1 MSFISPTLEVRWF
14 ESGTLPVRV
23 KDWFSEDCPGE
34 LLKASEARQDI
45 YLRIPRSEALS
56 FKLRQS
62 NLELK
67 LRRAELG
74 IRQFSEVARTAQK
87 AVFWAGKVERWC
99 KFSLNGSAWLNN
111 ALTGV
116 RKEKFWVAVK
126 KVRWQRQDQGIFYEL
141 TQLEI
146 SDRAWWSIAFEMPEQ
161 EASQIKHFE
170 NLVSR
175 VTQNYPGSLL
185 SADKSYAYPSWLL
198 RQFP

>member
-1 MSFISPTLEVRWF
+1 MAFIYPTLEVRWF
-14 ESGTLPVRV
+14 EPGMLPVRV
-23 KDWFSEDCPGE
+23 KDWFDKDCPGE
-34 LLKASEARQDI
+34 LLRLSEARQDL
-45 YLRIPRSEALS
+45 YLRIPRCEALS
-56 FKLRQS
+56 FKLRQG

-67 LRRAELG
+67 SRRAELG
-74 IRQFSEVARTAQK
+74 IRQFGEVARTAQK
-87 AVFWAGKVERWC
+87 AVFWTGKVEKWN

-116 RKEKFWVAVK
+116 RKEKFWVAVQK
-126 KVRWQRQDQGIFYEL
+126 MRWQRQDQGIFYEL

-146 SDRAWWSIAFEMPEQ
+146 SDRAWWSIAFEMAEQ
-161 EASQIKHFE
+161 EASQLNHLE
-170 NLVSR
+170 NLVSQ